1 MPVINRIGEFHD
13 EMQAWRR
20 DIHRHPEI
28 AFQEHRTSDIV
39 AENLSAWGIE
49 VHRGLAGT
57 GVVGLLMGETDNGRM
72 IGLRADMDA
81 LPIQETN
88 DFAHRSVHDGKMHA
102 CGHDGHT
109 AMLLGAARYLAETR
123 IFSGRVALIFQ
134 PAEEGEGGARVMIEE
149 GLFERFPVEAVYG
162 MHNMPGK
169 AVGRIDVRPGPLLAS
184 SDVFEVTVTGVG
196 AHAAMPHQG
205 VDPVVVAAQIVL
217 GLQTIVS
224 RQNDPV
230 DSAVVSVT
238 QVHAGDALNVIPQE
252 AVIRGTARA
261 FLPETRDRIERD
273 IARIAEGIAAAH
285 GATATPRY
293 ERCYPPLVNAPRE
306 TALAA
311 ATAAQ
316 VVGQDNV
323 DIDTPPLM
331 GSEDFAYMLQHKPGC
346 YVLLGNGAD
355 GMPGGCGVHN
365 PNYDFNDEISVIGA
379 SYWARLVETLLPK
392 DG

>member
-1 MPVINRIGEFHD
+1 MPVIDRIVEFGAD
-13 EMQAWRR
+13 MQAWRR

-39 AENLSAWGIE
+39 AEKLAAWGIE

-57 GVVGLLMGETDNGRM
+57 GVVGLLDGAHGNGRM

-109 AMLLGAARYLAETR
+109 AMLLGAARYLAESR
-123 IFSGRVALIFQ
+123 NFSGRVTLIFQ

-149 GLFERFPVEAVYG
+149 GLFDQFPVEAVYG

-169 AVGRIDVRPGPLLAS
+169 AAGRIEVRPGPLLAS
-184 SDVFEVTVTGVG
+184 SDAFDITVTGVG

-238 QVHAGDALNVIPQE
+238 HVHTGDALNVIPEE
-252 AVIRGTARA
+252 AVIRGSVRA
-261 FLPETRDRIERD
+261 FRPETRDRIEREVG
-273 IARIAEGIAAAH
+273 RISEGIAAAH
-285 GATATPRY
+285 GATAAVTYDRRY
-293 ERCYPPLVNAPRE
+293 PALVNAPHE
-306 TALAA
+306 TTLAA
-311 ATAAQ
+311 ATAAD
-316 VVGQDNV
+316 VVGEANV
-323 DIDTPPLM
+323 STDTPPLM

-365 PNYDFNDEISVIGA
+365 PNYDFNDEIAVIGA
-379 SYWARLVETLLPK
+379 SYWARLVERLLPA
-392 DG
+392 GS

>member
-1 MPVINRIGEFHD
+1 MPVIDRIVEFGAD
-13 EMQAWRR
+13 MQAWRR

-39 AENLSAWGIE
+39 AEKLAAWGIE

-57 GVVGLLMGETDNGRM
+57 GVVGLLDGAHGNGRM

-109 AMLLGAARYLAETR
+109 AMLLGAARYLAESR
-123 IFSGRVALIFQ
+123 SFSGRVTLIFQ

-149 GLFERFPVEAVYG
+149 GLFDQFPVEAVYG

-169 AVGRIDVRPGPLLAS
+169 AAGRIEVRPGPLLAS
-184 SDVFEVTVTGVG
+184 SDAFDITVTGVG

-238 QVHAGDALNVIPQE
+238 QVHTGDALNVIPEE
-252 AVIRGTARA
+252 AVIRGSVRA
-261 FLPETRDRIERD
+261 FRPETRDRIEREVG
-273 IARIAEGIAAAH
+273 RISEGIAAAH
-285 GATATPRY
+285 GATAAVTYDRRY
-293 ERCYPPLVNAPRE
+293 PALVNAPHE
-306 TALAA
+306 TTLAA
-311 ATAAQ
+311 AAAAD
-316 VVGQDNV
+316 VVGEANV
-323 DIDTPPLM
+323 STGTPPLM

-365 PNYDFNDEISVIGA
+365 PNYDFNDEIAVIGA
-379 SYWARLVETLLPK
+379 SYWARLVERLLPA
-392 DG
+392 GS